1 MIPLINALRSFRETG
16 DYCWGVIFLLI
27 RLETKWK
34 MREILQNNVKEIEK
48 KGLTMKASNERMRK
62 WKIRIC
68 EQRSGK
74 DRLKSAQS
82 LQRNGRDLKKTELW
96 LYRRLF
102 SIL

>member
-1 MIPLINALRSFRETG
+1 
-16 DYCWGVIFLLI
+16 
-27 RLETKWK
+27 

-82 LQRNGRDLKKTELW
+82 LQRNGRDLKKNRTVALQKAVQ
-96 LYRRLF
+96 YTMN
-102 SIL
+102 